1 MCMHRRWKS
10 QSVHVRALLELFQPI
25 ITVVKSRHVAPDG
38 SLWGGIL
45 LVACHFPE
53 IWAAELPFIWSARF
67 DWNKRECVRLI
78 WDVSIT
84 PLVKSCQKWRVVS
97 LSHCCSSQGTQTH
110 RDSRLFFFLRLCLC
124 VHENW
129 LVTQACLA
137 LLNPEKWV
145 DVSQG
150 YKYKQCI
157 CAELKQLTDSNWKA
171 TEGRK

>member
-1 MCMHRRWKS
+1 MTSRISKP
-10 QSVHVRALLELFQPI
+10 LLLFAGD
-25 ITVVKSRHVAPDG
+25 TD
-38 SLWGGIL
+38 
-45 LVACHFPE
+45 
-53 IWAAELPFIWSARF
+53 
-67 DWNKRECVRLI
+67 
-78 WDVSIT
+78 T
-84 PLVKSCQKWRVVS
+84 
-97 LSHCCSSQGTQTH
+97 QGQQVMN
-110 RDSRLFFFLRLCLC
+110 FLRLCLC